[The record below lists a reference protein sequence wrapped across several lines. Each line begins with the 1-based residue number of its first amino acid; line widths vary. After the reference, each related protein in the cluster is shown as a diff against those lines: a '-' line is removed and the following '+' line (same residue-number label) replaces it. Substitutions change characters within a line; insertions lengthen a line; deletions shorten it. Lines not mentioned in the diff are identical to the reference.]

1 VHSLLNVQYAKY
13 DYKLNNNLKTKIMKK
28 LFIIAVLFPLLSFS
42 QADVKEFDMVYL
54 HAKKEKVTD
63 VITTSTKVTIF
74 EETITVRY
82 LEGMFVFEIVTE
94 VPNDKD
100 VTILLVN
107 AIKENNV
114 KVVFDDN
121 DATFSFEYSDRMIMF
136 YNKDKIE
143 EFARLRNE

>member
-1 VHSLLNVQYAKY
+1 
-13 DYKLNNNLKTKIMKK
+13 MKK

-121 DATFSFEYSDRMIMF
+121 DATFSFEYGDRMIMF

-143 EFARLRNE
+143 EFAKLRNK

>member
-1 VHSLLNVQYAKY
+1 
-13 DYKLNNNLKTKIMKK
+13 MKK

-63 VITTSTKVTIF
+63 VRTTSTKVTIF
-74 EETITVRY
+74 EKTITVKY
-82 LEGMFVFEIVTE
+82 LEGMFVFNIVAEI
-94 VPNDKD
+94 PNDKG

-114 KVVFDDN
+114 KVVFDEN
-121 DATFSFEYSDRMIMF
+121 NTAFSFEYEDRMIMF
-136 YNKDKIE
+136 YNSDKIR
-143 EFARLRNE
+143 EFVKEIKK

>member
-1 VHSLLNVQYAKY
+1 
-13 DYKLNNNLKTKIMKK
+13 MKK
-28 LFIIAVLFPLLSFS
+28 LFIIAVLLPLLSFS

>member
-1 VHSLLNVQYAKY
+1 
-13 DYKLNNNLKTKIMKK
+13 MKK

-63 VITTSTKVTIF
+63 VRTTSTKVTIF
-74 EETITVRY
+74 EKTITVKY
-82 LEGMFVFEIVTE
+82 LEGMFVFNIVAEI
-94 VPNDKD
+94 PNDKG

-107 AIKENNV
+107 AIKEDNV
-114 KVVFDDN
+114 KVVFDEN
-121 DATFSFEYSDRMIMF
+121 NTALSFEYGDRMIMF

-143 EFARLRNE
+143 EFAKLRNK

>member
-1 VHSLLNVQYAKY
+1 
-13 DYKLNNNLKTKIMKK
+13 MKK

-63 VITTSTKVTIF
+63 VRKSDTKVTIF
-74 EETITVRY
+74 EKTITVKY
-82 LEGMFVFEIVTE
+82 LEGMFVFNIVAEI
-94 VPNDKD
+94 PNDKG

-114 KVVFDDN
+114 KVVFDEN
-121 DATFSFEYSDRMIMF
+121 NTAFSFEYDDRMILF

-143 EFARLRNE
+143 EFISIYKK

>member
-1 VHSLLNVQYAKY
+1 
-13 DYKLNNNLKTKIMKK
+13 MKK

-63 VITTSTKVTIF
+63 VRTTSTKVTIF
-74 EETITVRY
+74 EKTITVKY
-82 LEGMFVFEIVTE
+82 LEGMFVFNIVAEI
-94 VPNDKD
+94 PNDKG

-107 AIKENNV
+107 AIKEENV
-114 KVVFDDN
+114 KVVFDEN
-121 DATFSFEYSDRMIMF
+121 NTALSFEYGDRMIMF

-143 EFARLRNE
+143 EFVKLRNK

>member
-1 VHSLLNVQYAKY
+1 
-13 DYKLNNNLKTKIMKK
+13 MKK

-63 VITTSTKVTIF
+63 VRTTSTKVTIF
-74 EETITVRY
+74 EKTITVKY
-82 LEGMFVFEIVTE
+82 LEGMFVFNIVAEI
-94 VPNDKD
+94 PNDKG

-107 AIKENNV
+107 AIKEDNV
-114 KVVFDDN
+114 KVVFDEN
-121 DATFSFEYSDRMIMF
+121 NTALSFEYGDRMIMF

-143 EFARLRNE
+143 EFVKLRNK

>member
-1 VHSLLNVQYAKY
+1 
-13 DYKLNNNLKTKIMKK
+13 MKK

-63 VITTSTKVTIF
+63 VRTTSTKVTIF
-74 EETITVRY
+74 EKTITVKY
-82 LEGMFVFEIVTE
+82 LEGMFVFNIVAEI
-94 VPNDKD
+94 PNDKG

-107 AIKENNV
+107 AIKEDNV
-114 KVVFDDN
+114 KVVFDEN
-121 DATFSFEYSDRMIMF
+121 NTALSFEYGDRMIMF

>member
-1 VHSLLNVQYAKY
+1 
-13 DYKLNNNLKTKIMKK
+13 MKK

-63 VITTSTKVTIF
+63 VRKSDTRVTIF
-74 EETITVRY
+74 EKTITVKY
-82 LEGMFVFEIVTE
+82 LEGMFVFNIVAEI
-94 VPNDKD
+94 PNDKG

-114 KVVFDDN
+114 KVVFDEN
-121 DATFSFEYSDRMIMF
+121 NTAFSFEYDDRMILF

-143 EFARLRNE
+143 EFISIYKK